1 MILSAHYFRCHIA
14 WGSWGV
20 LSIIWIP
27 DPGNTEICG
36 SEIALFIKDEVFRFD
51 VSMESAVVME
61 VLKSENNTG

>member
-1 MILSAHYFRCHIA
+1 M
-14 WGSWGV
+14 
-20 LSIIWIP
+20 SIIWIP